1 MELFKA
7 SKQWAERPADERFWD
22 LSEMTKKCAE
32 YKASACEATVRFGE
46 LRVAAEKGEVKVIGK
61 SNVPARLTH
70 WSFGQFCQR
79 VSAPASYLRELP
91 ATLAAQNL
99 NHGLSGITDSHS
111 ETEDNNVA
119 KLLFHKNGDM
129 VLRAANGPGYARIWN
144 ADITDRLVTN
154 LPKCWQVPPARP
166 AGIENERTRI
176 ATSVDVL
183 RLQKSG
189 LSIKV
194 GDKIAPAGLY
204 ASDHD
209 MFAFLVNEDKTVDDG
224 QGHGLGRG
232 FFIWNSEVG
241 AASFGLMT
249 FLYDAICGNH
259 IVWGAKGV
267 QELRIRHVGEA
278 NSKAFQGIRMELIKY
293 ADKSA
298 SDVESKIKSARRF
311 EFGTTKEDAIDAAF
325 KAIVRTGGAWLSK
338 KRLAEA
344 HDIAELR
351 GRYGSPRSAWG
362 LVNGLTEL
370 SQETKHTDARVAID
384 RAAGKL
390 MEIAF

>member
-7 SKQWAERPADERFWD
+7 SRQWAERPADERFWD
-22 LSEMTKKCAE
+22 LDEMTKKCAE
-32 YKASACEATVRFGE
+32 YKASACEATVKYGDV
-46 LRVAAEKGEVKVIGK
+46 RVEADKGEVKIVGK
-61 SNVPARLTH
+61 QGIAARLTH
-70 WSFGQFCQR
+70 WSFGQLCMR
-79 VSAPASYLRELP
+79 AGAPASYLREIP

-99 NHGLSGITDSHS
+99 NHGFSRMDKDGTNADDS
-111 ETEDNNVA
+111 A
-119 KLLFHKNGDM
+119 KLLFHRNGDF

-144 ADITDRLVTN
+144 ADIADKLVNN
-154 LPKCWQVPPARP
+154 LPKGWVVPPARP

-176 ATSVDVL
+176 ATSADVL

-189 LSIKV
+189 LSVKV

-209 MFAFLVNEDKTVDDG
+209 MFAFLVNEDKTIDDG
-224 QGHGLGRG
+224 SGHGLGRG

-241 AASFGLMT
+241 AASFVIMT

-278 NSKAFQGIRMELIKY
+278 NHKAFQGIRMELIKY
-293 ADKSA
+293 ADDSA
-298 SDVESKIKSARRF
+298 SDVEAKIMKARRF
-311 EFGTTKEDAIDAAF
+311 EFGSTKEDAVDAAF
-325 KAIVRTGGAWLSK
+325 KSIVRTGGAWISK
-338 KRLAEA
+338 KRLDEA
-344 HDIAELR
+344 HDIAEMR

-370 SQETKHTDARVAID
+370 SQETKHTDERVKID

>member
-7 SKQWAERPADERFWD
+7 SNQWANRPADERFWD
-22 LSEMTKKCAE
+22 LAEMQSKCAE
-32 YKASACEATVRFGE
+32 YKSSAVEAKVAYGDVRVE
-46 LRVAAEKGEVKVIGK
+46 ADNGEVKIVGK
-61 SNVPARLTH
+61 KGIPARLTH
-70 WSFGQFCQR
+70 WSFSQLCQR
-79 VSAPASYLRELP
+79 ADAPPSYLRELP

-99 NHGLSGITDSHS
+99 NHGLSKITGGD
-111 ETEDNNVA
+111 DVA
-119 KLLFHKNGDM
+119 KLLFHKNGDY

-144 ADITDRLVTN
+144 ADIADRLITS
-154 LPKCWQVPPARP
+154 LPQGWRVPPARP
-166 AGIENERTRI
+166 AGIENERTRV
-176 ATSVDVL
+176 AVASDVL
-183 RLQKSG
+183 ALQKEG

-209 MFAFLVNEDKTVDDG
+209 MFAFLVNEDAQVNDG
-224 QGHGLGRG
+224 TGHGLGRG

-267 QELRIRHVGEA
+267 QELRVRHVGEA
-278 NSKAFQGIRMELIKY
+278 NQKAFGGIRMELIKY
-293 ADKSA
+293 ANDSV
-298 SDVESKIKSARRF
+298 SDVEAKIKSARRF
-311 EFGTTKEDAIDAAF
+311 EFGATKDEAVDAAF
-325 KAIVRTGGAWLSK
+325 KAIVRTGGAWISK
-338 KRLAEA
+338 KKLDEA
-344 HDIAELR
+344 HDVAELR

-370 SQETKHTDARVAID
+370 SQKSEHTDTRVAID
-384 RAAGKL
+384 RAAGKI

>member
-7 SKQWAERPADERFWD
+7 SKQWAERPADERFWSLEEMFATCNSYR
-22 LSEMTKKCAE
+22 LSAVESKVE
-32 YKASACEATVRFGE
+32 YGD
-46 LRVAAEKGEVKVIGK
+46 LRVEASGGEVKVVGK
-61 SNVPARLTH
+61 TNIPARLTH
-70 WSFGQFCQR
+70 WSFGQLCQR
-79 VSAPASYLRELP
+79 ADAPASYLRELP

-99 NHGLSGITDSHS
+99 NHGLSRLDGKGAD
-111 ETEDNNVA
+111 VA
-119 KLLFHKNGDM
+119 KLLFHKNGDY

-144 ADITDRLVTN
+144 ADIVNRLMTS
-154 LPKCWQVPPARP
+154 LPKGWRVPPARP
-166 AGIENERTRI
+166 TGVDNERTRL
-176 ATSVDVL
+176 ATASDVL
-183 RLQKSG
+183 RLQKAG

-209 MFAFLVNEDKTVDDG
+209 MFAFLVNEDATVNDG
-224 QGHGLGRG
+224 TGHGLERG

-267 QELRIRHVGEA
+267 QELRVRHVGEA
-278 NSKAFQGIRMELIKY
+278 NSKAFGGIKMELIKY
-293 ADKSA
+293 ADQSA
-298 SDVESKIKSARRF
+298 SDIEAKIKSARRF
-311 EFGTTKEDAIDAAF
+311 EFGATKDEAVDAAF
-325 KAIVRTGGAWLSK
+325 KAIVRTGGAWISRK
-338 KRLAEA
+338 KLDEA
-344 HDIAELR
+344 HDVAEMR

-370 SQETKHTDARVAID
+370 SQKSEHTDTRVAID
-384 RAAGKL
+384 RAAGKI
-390 MEIAF
+390 MEMAF